1 MSTSEYMEPPETPGQ
16 WVSTVE
22 DNQLY
27 FDALCW
33 TFALRQCQLQ
43 EKHFEHFSNGY
54 EPDRKGCDSCY
65 DAGHEF
71 VTKDLNHILSAVAKQ
86 VYEDGRRGIAPR
98 SAERRAIRASVHQA
112 ARLAFSDAS
121 AKRFLREVPDT
132 DE

>member
-43 EKHFEHFSNGY
+43 EKHPKHFSNGY
-54 EPDRKGCDSCY
+54 ESDRQGCDNCY
-65 DAGHEF
+65 DICF
-71 VTKDLNHILSAVAKQ
+71 DLVTKDLNHILSAVAKQ
-86 VYEDGRRGIAPR
+86 AYEDGRRGISPYT
-98 SAERRAIRASVHQA
+98 AERRAIRTSVQRA
-112 ARLAFSDAS
+112 ARLTFSHFS
-121 AKRFLREVPDT
+121 AQRFLREI
-132 DE
+132 